1 MEQRLKGSFALSRTA
16 EAARATVE
24 RVLGDAAA
32 RFQAQAPPPGGVELL
47 AWSLDGDRLDVELR
61 GGGTPPVH
69 HALLQ
74 VKNALAGTLGK
85 AHKIGIREVSA
96 PWAAFSEGLSR
107 EEIDRE
113 LARFEPGPKYCDYA
127 KVDEPAS
134 RAILFRD
141 LAESEL
147 APGYID
153 RILKDRMPR
162 GSGPPAAGEPARG
175 VPYGHLLRASKPKA
189 PLFSE
194 EVAAAGAARGWVKRF
209 PGRAQWVLLPPAAR
223 LLYVLKD
230 LAVEKVLRPL
240 GFQEAM
246 FPKLISMEVMA
257 KMPGYFEH
265 LPEGMFYA
273 SSPPREP
280 EKFKEF
286 KEVAKLKKEIRR
298 DILRSLLPEPEYV
311 LAPAQCEPFYQLFSK
326 ERVRLED
333 LPVKMFDASGWT
345 YRSEGGGVEGLVRT
359 TEFWR
364 MESVWLGTPEQVV
377 ETRDGIA
384 EKAYELAEKTLDLE
398 ARLVV
403 GAPFYAAPGA
413 QDRVDISES
422 RAIPTKD
429 LEVWL
434 PYRGD
439 RERSEWLE
447 IGAYT
452 SARTKYVDAF
462 HIKEA
467 KDRDIWTGCGGF
479 GLTRWMAGFLAQKG
493 LDADRWPAEV
503 KKRYGKAMPGLKMVT
518 WP

>member
-1 MEQRLKGSFALSRTA
+1 MKGSFVLSRPAEGAKDTIQRCLGA
-16 EAARATVE
+16 EAADKFR
-24 RVLGDAAA
+24 
-32 RFQAQAPPPGGVELL
+32 AQAPAPAGAEIL
-47 AWSLDGDRLDVELR
+47 AWSVEGNVLNVELR
-61 GGGTPPVH
+61 SGGTPPAH

-74 VKNALAGTLGK
+74 IKNLLAGALGK
-85 AHKIGIREVSA
+85 AHKIGIREVRA
-96 PWAAFSEGLSR
+96 PRAEFRLQPIPQN
-107 EEIDRE
+107 EIDAAWKRNS
-113 LARFEPGPKYCDYA
+113 P
-127 KVDEPAS
+127 
-134 RAILFRD
+134 RANTHIVTGVNDTPL
-141 LAESEL
+141 LLLLQNLSEAEL

-153 RILKDRMPR
+153 RLLKGLR
-162 GSGPPAAGEPARG
+162 PAEATPAQG
-175 VPYGHLLRASKPKA
+175 VPYGHLLQASKPRE
-189 PLFSE
+189 PRFSE
-194 EVAAAGAARGWVKRF
+194 EVAAACEARGWIKRF
-209 PGRAQWVLLPPAAR
+209 PGRAQWILLPPTAR
-223 LLYVLKD
+223 LLYTLKG
-230 LAVEKVLRPL
+230 LAVEKVLEPL

-273 SSPPREP
+273 ASPPREP

-286 KEVAKLKKEIRR
+286 KEAVKLKKEVRR
-298 DILRSLLPEPEYV
+298 DILKDLLPEPEYV

-326 ERVRLED
+326 EWVRVED

-377 ETRDGIA
+377 EIRDKVA
-384 EKAYELAEKTLDLE
+384 ERAYELAEKTLDLE
-398 ARLVV
+398 SRLVV

-413 QDRVDISES
+413 QDRIDISES
-422 RAIPTKD
+422 KSIPTKD

-434 PYRGD
+434 PYRGS
-439 RERSEWLE
+439 REKAEWLE

-467 KDRDIWTGCGGF
+467 RDRDIWTGCGGF

-493 LDADRWPAEV
+493 LEVDKWPADV

-518 WP
+518 WPSISGPGK